1 MQWTLDYYIWSHSLY
16 PFLHF
21 FGLCLFVLRLF
32 VCPPMFFVGFSPV
45 NFLPLFPCHP
55 EKVRNLKL
63 KNVWSAFSLSP
74 LSQNCSVGDKS
85 CSQKYRCIFV
95 VYLCI
100 HVYLCVIHCLSLQY
114 TCALFLHSFV
124 NSLNEKLILLSTYSL
139 GRTFQ
144 CTRVISSNSNILKH
158 LIFTQGHH
166 CCSKDTQERHNFDLK
181 FVYLFIL
188 ERHCTDSMVNVDV
201 SPFDGGISLLVFL
214 LSPVSISY
222 FF

>member
-16 PFLHF
+16 PFLHI

-55 EKVRNLKL
+55 EKREKSEIEKCLICSV
-63 KNVWSAFSLSP
+63 SLSLPCLKTVP
-74 LSQNCSVGDKS
+74 LETNLVPKNTD
-85 CSQKYRCIFV
+85 I
-95 VYLCI
+95 YLCI
-100 HVYLCVIHCLSLQY
+100 HVYLCVIHCLLLQY

-124 NSLNEKLILLSTYSL
+124 FSLNEKLILLSTYSL

-144 CTRVISSNSNILKH
+144 CTRVISSNSNLLKH

-166 CCSKDTQERHNFDLK
+166 CCSKDTRERHNFDLK

-214 LSPVSISY
+214 LSPFSISY